1 MGSHYARG
9 CQRKRPVQLRYGTL
23 RGAFPARHVPM
34 PDLATFDVSG
44 PTLVSCRLM
53 EEKLLTANEAG
64 SLPLWFLTESELPR
78 WLNLQPAPV
87 ASWVRAHAFQAER
100 HRALAY
106 PNSDGS
112 VGGAIVGLGS
122 LQSVGELK
130 VWNAAGLSDRL
141 PAYSYHVAN

>member
-1 MGSHYARG
+1 MLPDGI
-9 CQRKRPVQLRYGTL
+9 TL
-23 RGAFPARHVPM
+23 RAWLSTQTTCATAMWHSPRGRFPARHVAI

-87 ASWVRAHAFQAER
+87 ASWVRAHAF
-100 HRALAY
+100 
-106 PNSDGS
+106 
-112 VGGAIVGLGS
+112 
-122 LQSVGELK
+122 
-130 VWNAAGLSDRL
+130 
-141 PAYSYHVAN
+141 